1 MMRKGDLAEYSPEWV
16 LRTAAQ
22 EGVDGGIDF
31 DVTRRISVYLD
42 GGRIYL
48 VLAEGDPDEPAIDED
63 LDDHAF
69 AAAVEATEHRL
80 LPHAIDLLVELL
92 GETAGEYF
100 HHPLN
105 EHPLSGEWDWNT
117 VDLIDDALRRRRD
130 AEAAEAARL
139 EAERA
144 EAERLEADQSAA
156 DGEEGSAAGPEA
168 EADVAADAA
177 GDPDATDAT
186 DDGQDGNDGAS
197 PAGADEVDASSGPTD
212 GPAPGAPV
220 AAGWGDDSLVRLT
233 GSAPTADIDADGWA
247 LIAAM
252 ADTIPVQ
259 ILAARLGWPHERIVE
274 VLDGLR
280 ELGAVSEESF
290 GTTSFTPPAS
300 AAG

>member
-31 DVTRRISVYLD
+31 DVARRISVYLD

-48 VLAEGDPDEPAIDED
+48 VLADGDPEEAAIDKA

-69 AAAVEATEHRL
+69 AAEVEAIEHRL
-80 LPHAIDLLVELL
+80 LPHAIELL
-92 GETAGEYF
+92 AELIGQSSGEYF

-117 VDLIDDALRRRRD
+117 ADLLDEAIRRRR
-130 AEAAEAARL
+130 AAEEAAVA
-139 EAERA
+139 AERA
-144 EAERLEADQSAA
+144 EAERLEAEQRAA
-156 DGEEGSAAGPEA
+156 EGGGEPEDGDGEAVEPE
-168 EADVAADAA
+168 
-177 GDPDATDAT
+177 GDPDAAAEGGS
-186 DDGQDGNDGAS
+186 DD
-197 PAGADEVDASSGPTD
+197 PAEVDRPE
-212 GPAPGAPV
+212 PV
-220 AAGWGDDSLVRLT
+220 ATEASRPSSPGPVGWGDDSLVRLT
-233 GSAPTADIDADGWA
+233 GTAPSADIDDDGWA

-259 ILAARLGWPHERIVE
+259 ILAGRLGWSQDRIVE

-280 ELGAVSEESF
+280 DLGAVAEESF
-290 GTTSFTPPAS
+290 GVPAFTPPAS